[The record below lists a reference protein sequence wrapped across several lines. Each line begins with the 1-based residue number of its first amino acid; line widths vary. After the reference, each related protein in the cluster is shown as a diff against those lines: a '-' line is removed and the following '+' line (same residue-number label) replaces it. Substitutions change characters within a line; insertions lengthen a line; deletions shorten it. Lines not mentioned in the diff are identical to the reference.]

1 MSKGNML
8 LGYTRG
14 SVGDV
19 VFSRV
24 KGQQIAKARNR
35 NPNNPKTIQQMLQ
48 RSLFISSVKF
58 YQLARRQFFRF
69 AYEDR
74 KINESDF
81 NAFMRHN
88 TANGTNM
95 SRSSFQA
102 YNYPALG
109 DFQLSQGSLTP
120 FNVFANENT
129 FYAYTGIIAS
139 DDPGVPTIVAAL
151 SALLLRNPRYQP
163 GDMITF
169 VDYGFRT
176 IGEEIPPKIEVNN
189 DNYNTW
195 FDFKQFK
202 IDTEDNTALSN
213 FGISCEIGEVDKQVK
228 IRSTGEIFDESY
240 RGCALILSRQTS
252 NGLLVSDSR
261 FVFSALYQE
270 ALAAAKEDTF
280 VNNVISSWG
289 ASEEAILSPR
299 SVV

>member
-1 MSKGNML
+1 ML
-8 LGYTRG
+8 LGYSRG

-19 VFSRV
+19 TFTRNN
-24 KGQQIAKARNR
+24 GQQIARARNR
-35 NPNNPKTIQQMLQ
+35 KPKNPKTIQQMLQ

-58 YQLARRQFFRF
+58 YQSARRQFFRF

-74 KINESDF
+74 KTNESDY

-120 FNVFANENT
+120 FNVYANENT

-139 DDPGVPTIVAAL
+139 DDPAVPTTVAAL
-151 SALLLRNPRYQP
+151 SALLLRIYRYQP
-163 GDMITF
+163 GDMITY

-176 IGEEIPPKIEVNN
+176 TGEEIPPKIEVNN
-189 DNYNTW
+189 DNYHTW
-195 FDFKQFK
+195 FDYKQFK
-202 IDTEDNTALSN
+202 IDTEDNRALSN
-213 FGISCEIGEVDKQVK
+213 FGISCEIGEVDKQLK
-228 IRSTGEIFDESY
+228 IRSSGEIYDESY

-252 NGLLVSDSR
+252 TGLLVSDSR

-270 ALAAAKEDTF
+270 ALTEAKTDTF
-280 VNNVISSWG
+280 VNNVLASWG

>member
-1 MSKGNML
+1 
-8 LGYTRG
+8 
-14 SVGDV
+14 
-19 VFSRV
+19 
-24 KGQQIAKARNR
+24 
-35 NPNNPKTIQQMLQ
+35 MLQ

-58 YQLARRQFFRF
+58 YQLARRQFFKF

-102 YNYPALG
+102 YNYPAVG

-120 FNVFANENT
+120 FNVYANENT

-139 DDPGVPTIVAAL
+139 DDPEVPTTVGAL
-151 SALLLRNPRYQP
+151 STLLLRNPRYQP
-163 GDMITF
+163 GDMITYA
-169 VDYGFRT
+169 DYGFRIT
-176 IGEEIPPKIEVNN
+176 EGAAVPAIEVNN
-189 DNYNTW
+189 DNYHTW
-195 FDFKQFK
+195 FDYKQFK
-202 IDTEDNTALSN
+202 IDTEDTTALSN
-213 FGISCEIGEVDKQVK
+213 FGISCEIGEVDKQLQ
-228 IRSTGEIFDESY
+228 IRSTGEPFDESY

-252 NGLLVSDSR
+252 NGLLVSDSH

-270 ALAAAKEDTF
+270 ALAAAKEESY
-280 VNNVISSWG
+280 VNNVLVSWG
-289 ASEEAILSPR
+289 ATEEAILSPR

>member
-1 MSKGNML
+1 ML

-35 NPNNPKTIQQMLQ
+35 NPNNPKTTQQMLQ

-74 KINESDF
+74 KLNESDF

-88 TANGTNM
+88 TGNGTNM

-109 DFQLSQGSLTP
+109 DWQLSQGSLTP
-120 FNVFANENT
+120 FHVYANENS
-129 FYAYTGIIAS
+129 FYAHTGIIAT
-139 DDPGVPTIVAAL
+139 DDPEVPTTVVAL
-151 SALLLRNPRYQP
+151 SALLLSNSRYQP
-163 GDMITF
+163 GDMITYI
-169 VDYGFRT
+169 DYGYRRT
-176 IGEEIPPKIEVNN
+176 AEATVPTIEVNN
-189 DNYNTW
+189 DNYTTW
-195 FDFKQFK
+195 FDYKQFK
-202 IDTEDNTALSN
+202 IDMEDNTALSN
-213 FGISCEIGEVDKQVK
+213 FGISCEIGETDKQLL
-228 IRSTGEIFDESY
+228 IRSTGEPFDESY

-270 ALAAAKEDTF
+270 DLAAAKEDAF
-280 VNNVISSWG
+280 VNNVLVSWG
-289 ASEEAILSPR
+289 AAEEAILSPR